1 MSSAQAPTPKKVVP
15 TQYGLAAIVAQHVDL
30 ATVYMS
36 SVTAR
41 LRAPHRVVS
50 ESILKNEVEAK
61 LAWSPA
67 FSVQEVPAVLVV
79 RVPFQVM
86 IAGRAENALPLAE
99 VEVELSLEYPL
110 DSLPPGER
118 RDELFEA
125 FAKVNGVYNS
135 WPYLREVV
143 QNTFARMA
151 LPPIVLPVYRVT
163 KAKTP

>member
-1 MSSAQAPTPKKVVP
+1 
-15 TQYGLAAIVAQHVDL
+15 
-30 ATVYMS
+30 
-36 SVTAR
+36 
-41 LRAPHRVVS
+41 
-50 ESILKNEVEAK
+50 
-61 LAWSPA
+61 
-67 FSVQEVPAVLVV
+67 
-79 RVPFQVM
+79 M